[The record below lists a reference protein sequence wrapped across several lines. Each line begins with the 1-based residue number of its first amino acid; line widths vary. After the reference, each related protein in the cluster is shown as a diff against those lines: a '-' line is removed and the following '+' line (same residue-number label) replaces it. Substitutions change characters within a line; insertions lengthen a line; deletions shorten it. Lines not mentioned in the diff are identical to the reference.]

1 MPAPADGQIASTL
14 DRALELVAL
23 GIFVLA
29 LVHTFAARQLERLSR
44 RFPRHAGLFHLLG
57 EIEVVFG
64 FWAIVLILA
73 MVAMTG
79 GARALAYAES
89 RNYTEPLFVF
99 VVMVMA
105 ASRPILATVV
115 RAVDRIAGAL
125 PVATPV
131 AKAWLCLAAIPLLG
145 SLVTEPA
152 AMTIAALMLAPLVFT
167 PHLPERVKYLAL
179 GVLFV
184 NVSIGGTLTSYA
196 APPVLMVA
204 TAWQWDSAWMLSEFG
219 WKAAIAA
226 LVNATCA
233 TLVLR
238 KHLSPAAAAPAE
250 AFAETRVPILVVL
263 VHLALLAGVVL
274 LVHHPVGFLGLF
286 MMFLG
291 FTRAY
296 ERHQSPL
303 ILREALLVAFF
314 LAGLVVLGNMQSW
327 WLQPIVSGL
336 EPLELFFGALG
347 LTAIT
352 DNAALTYLGSL
363 LAGMSDAS
371 KYLLVAGAVAGGGLT
386 VVANAPN
393 PAGVA
398 LLKRGFAD
406 GSIGAGY
413 LLMGAALPTAVA
425 AAAFLLL

>member
-1 MPAPADGQIASTL
+1 MPAPADGQIAWTP

-73 MVAMTG
+73 MVAMAG

-115 RAVDRIAGAL
+115 RAIDRIAGAL